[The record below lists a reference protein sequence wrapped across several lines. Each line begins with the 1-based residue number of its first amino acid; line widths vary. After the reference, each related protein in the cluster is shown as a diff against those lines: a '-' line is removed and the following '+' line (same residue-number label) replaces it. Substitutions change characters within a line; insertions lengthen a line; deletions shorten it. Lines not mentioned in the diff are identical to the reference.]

1 MSDTARCADL
11 LTQSETRWS
20 CPPSSRM
27 TTSVLLKV
35 LANAL
40 LSGEQETDAAAARL
54 GQVLGRNWRW
64 IRPLTR
70 RYLQAFAGHSRPR
83 RREVISFLRADS
95 GLTEALHQHRHQL
108 IVRSW
113 TTEPQ
118 SMQPVAAASGW
129 PVPHIETIWA
139 LAEWA
144 ELTPTELQ
152 WFADLKGLGYKRP
165 QVRLAHYHYR
175 ALAKATG
182 GLRLIE
188 TPKPRLKELQRRIL
202 AGILDHI
209 PSHPAV
215 HGFVK
220 GRSIQSFAAPHVG
233 QRVVLRM
240 DLEDFFP
247 TFCGPRVQSFF
258 RTIGYPEPVADL
270 LGGIAT
276 NSVPRSAW
284 REAIKE
290 SGVPLDPQELWQ
302 VRATYARPHLP
313 QGAPT
318 SPSLANLCSYRLDCR
333 LSGLAHAAGAAYT
346 RYADDLAFS
355 GSEDFNRS
363 VERFATYVAVILLE
377 EGFAVHHRKTRIMR
391 QSVRQ
396 HLAGLVTNQRLNVRR
411 ADFDL
416 LKAILANCARHGTAS
431 QNREAHPHFR
441 EHLLGRVGF
450 IESIHPEKGRRLRA
464 IFDKITWE

>member
-1 MSDTARCADL
+1 M
-11 LTQSETRWS
+11 QSETRWS
-20 CPPSSRM
+20 CRPSDSM
-27 TTSVLLKV
+27 LTSAHLDVMAK
-35 LANAL
+35 AI
-40 LSGEQETDAAAARL
+40 LSGEQERDAVAARL
-54 GQVLGRNWRW
+54 VHILGRNWRW
-64 IRPLTR
+64 IRPLSG
-70 RYLQAFAGHSRPR
+70 RYLETFGGQVRPR
-83 RREVISFLRADS
+83 RREVVNFLRVDP
-95 GLTEALHQHRHQL
+95 GLVEAWHKHRHQIKIL
-108 IVRSW
+108 HWITGPS
-113 TTEPQ
+113 
-118 SMQPVAAASGW
+118 SMQPVAAAETW
-129 PVPHIETIWA
+129 PVPRIETVRA

-333 LSGLAHAAGAAYT
+333 LSGL
-346 RYADDLAFS
+346 
-355 GSEDFNRS
+355 
-363 VERFATYVAVILLE
+363 
-377 EGFAVHHRKTRIMR
+377 
-391 QSVRQ
+391 
-396 HLAGLVTNQRLNVRR
+396 
-411 ADFDL
+411 
-416 LKAILANCARHGTAS
+416 
-431 QNREAHPHFR
+431 
-441 EHLLGRVGF
+441 
-450 IESIHPEKGRRLRA
+450 
-464 IFDKITWE
+464 